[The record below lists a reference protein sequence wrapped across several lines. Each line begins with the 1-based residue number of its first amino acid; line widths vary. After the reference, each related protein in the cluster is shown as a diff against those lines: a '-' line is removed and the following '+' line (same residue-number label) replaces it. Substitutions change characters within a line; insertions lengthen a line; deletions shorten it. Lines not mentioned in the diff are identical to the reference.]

1 MRISDWSSDVCSSDL
16 TTYQYDLTQHKTL
29 VTTPD
34 GVTLTTMTNAYG
46 DTVSVADG
54 AGNATT
60 YTYDAEGR
68 RLTTTD
74 ALGHSATDVYDADGE
89 LIRTTD
95 ATGHVIAYSYDAR
108 GRVWSRT
115 DRNTTRRNSSH
126 S

>member
-1 MRISDWSSDVCSSDL
+1 MIRRPPRSTRSDPLFPYTTLFRSSSQTSGGVARTTQTTYDAFDRVLTRADALGNL

-60 YTYDAEGR
+60 YQYDAEGR

-74 ALGHSATDVYDADGE
+74 ALD
-89 LIRTTD
+89 RK
-95 ATGHVIAYSYDAR
+95 
-108 GRVWSRT
+108 RVG
-115 DRNTTRRNSSH
+115 
-126 S
+126 